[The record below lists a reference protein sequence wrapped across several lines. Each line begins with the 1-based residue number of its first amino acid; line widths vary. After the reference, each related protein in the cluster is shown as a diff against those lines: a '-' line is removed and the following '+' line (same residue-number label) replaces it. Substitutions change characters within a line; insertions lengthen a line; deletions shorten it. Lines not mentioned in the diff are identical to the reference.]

1 MLDLLTKSKIR
12 KNIIL
17 LFLHNRD
24 EEYSLSDIAKK
35 VNTSAG
41 TAQRELNRLLDN
53 DLLIFR
59 KKSGSNLYSLNKR
72 YSLLKE
78 IESIAKKTIS
88 VEILLQKSLSGIK
101 GISFAF
107 LFGSYAKQGLKSD
120 SDIDLFVI
128 GDFDEDA
135 MFKEVRKAEQSI
147 GRDINYH
154 ISKYDEFIQKAKKE
168 YFYKDIL
175 KKTVFVK
182 GDEHELRKLIK

>member
-17 LFLHNRD
+17 LFLHNRH
-24 EEYSLSDIAKK
+24 EEYSLSDVAKK

-41 TAQRELNRLLDN
+41 TAQRELNRLIDN

-59 KKSGSNLYSLNKR
+59 KRSGLNLYSLNKK

-88 VEILLQKSLSGIK
+88 VEAQLKEALSAMK

-107 LFGSYAKQGLKSD
+107 IFGSYAKEGFKSD

-128 GDFDEDA
+128 GDFDEDM
-135 MFKEVRKAEQSI
+135 MFKEIQNMEKSI

-154 ISKYDEFIQKAKKE
+154 ISKEDEFFQKIKKE
-168 YFYKDIL
+168 YFYREIL
-175 KKTVFVK
+175 KNCVFVK
-182 GDEHELRKLIK
+182 GDGHEFRKLIK